1 MLSSH
6 FGFQDEVNNKYRRQ
20 KTPLLDLFKDVFSW
34 LPIYSSVYA
43 KKSKLMIVHGGIS
56 TRVNLQRIM
65 SLTRNRY
72 ISIEVPPKS
81 KSGGQQLTPDEDNE
95 YRQMQDLLWSDP
107 DPHNR
112 QGCRNN
118 DDRNIGCFF
127 GPDITEQFLNEYN
140 YSMLIR
146 SHQVKERG
154 YEFTHDHK
162 VLTVFSA
169 SNYCGGSNWGAVI
182 RWDYN
187 EQEPLLIQYKT
198 EYVEMEK
205 LSFNKDLLEKE
216 FQRADRY
223 QTNHLSLTVWSKI
236 MTNVLHIDLPWLILR
251 SKLVQEDTQGILYNT
266 MFDGYILDNTRFQMS
281 NTGIMEDLYMW
292 KDMLIRLFNLIDY
305 DHSGFISRNEFSD
318 VVKLILYDE
327 YNTDDIDEA
336 YIEELISA
344 MDLDNNGRIDINEFL
359 ESFRIV
365 NVKKSGRLNQPRPPR
380 KKVQINNF

>member
-1 MLSSH
+1 
-6 FGFQDEVNNKYRRQ
+6 
-20 KTPLLDLFKDVFSW
+20 
-34 LPIYSSVYA
+34 
-43 KKSKLMIVHGGIS
+43 
-56 TRVNLQRIM
+56 M
-65 SLTRNRY
+65 SLTQPSQTPPTPRIHEFPAEIHRKDIVSD

-182 RWDYN
+182 R
-187 EQEPLLIQYKT
+187 
-198 EYVEMEK
+198 
-205 LSFNKDLLEKE
+205 
-216 FQRADRY
+216 
-223 QTNHLSLTVWSKI
+223 
-236 MTNVLHIDLPWLILR
+236 
-251 SKLVQEDTQGILYNT
+251 
-266 MFDGYILDNTRFQMS
+266 
-281 NTGIMEDLYMW
+281 
-292 KDMLIRLFNLIDY
+292 
-305 DHSGFISRNEFSD
+305 
-318 VVKLILYDE
+318 
-327 YNTDDIDEA
+327 
-336 YIEELISA
+336 
-344 MDLDNNGRIDINEFL
+344 
-359 ESFRIV
+359 
-365 NVKKSGRLNQPRPPR
+365 
-380 KKVQINNF
+380 

>member
-1 MLSSH
+1 
-6 FGFQDEVNNKYRRQ
+6 
-20 KTPLLDLFKDVFSW
+20 
-34 LPIYSSVYA
+34 
-43 KKSKLMIVHGGIS
+43 
-56 TRVNLQRIM
+56 
-65 SLTRNRY
+65 
-72 ISIEVPPKS
+72 
-81 KSGGQQLTPDEDNE
+81 
-95 YRQMQDLLWSDP
+95 
-107 DPHNR
+107 
-112 QGCRNN
+112 
-118 DDRNIGCFF
+118 
-127 GPDITEQFLNEYN
+127 
-140 YSMLIR
+140 
-146 SHQVKERG
+146 
-154 YEFTHDHK
+154 
-162 VLTVFSA
+162 
-169 SNYCGGSNWGAVI
+169 
-182 RWDYN
+182 
-187 EQEPLLIQYKT
+187 
-198 EYVEMEK
+198 MEK
-205 LSFNKDLLEKE
+205 LSFNKEVTLFEDPAYQSLVEKIMTNKSLLEKE

-359 ESFRIV
+359 
-365 NVKKSGRLNQPRPPR
+365 
-380 KKVQINNF
+380 